1 MDADELHD
9 EGPECLTLG
18 QVRRIYESHGAGC
31 WCGVCSMVEELQ
43 ESFETQ
49 EEAMVGVTLTADAT
63 QRVVE
68 ALDRA
73 R

>member
-1 MDADELHD
+1 
-9 EGPECLTLG
+9 
-18 QVRRIYESHGAGC
+18 
-31 WCGVCSMVEELQ
+31 MVEELQ

-73 R
+73 RCELRSGKDPKEASAAAALLVEHAILDIAAFMQAGSR